1 MVCAGKPDS
10 ADDYFISVPRTAMD
24 FVTLPGAKGKTFQKV
39 QLKDANGNNTDFWL
53 TDDGMLVNMSEDITF
68 VSDAYLVSQTSKYDT
83 YLLPNGA
90 TVVVDRVSKKLV
102 RIIGRL
108 HDEKSEDYSGGIYDL
123 SNMKVETDSN
133 GNLTITIN
141 ENGNT
146 FNQKITFRNG
156 TAYMEIGQN
165 GATTYI
171 ESSGLEEG
179 LGWRL
184 PNGIVVFY
192 KQVFLD
198 ERTNTVVNES

>member
-1 MVCAGKPDS
+1 
-10 ADDYFISVPRTAMD
+10 
-24 FVTLPGAKGKTFQKV
+24 
-39 QLKDANGNNTDFWL
+39 
-53 TDDGMLVNMSEDITF
+53 MSEDITF

-90 TVVVDRVSKKLV
+90 TVVVDRVSKKLI
-102 RIIGRL
+102 RIINRL

-141 ENGNT
+141 ESGNT

-165 GATTYI
+165 GATTSGRRTWLAASEWNRCFLQAGIPGRKNKYSCQWYTDHGDKRRTLD
-171 ESSGLEEG
+171 SS
-179 LGWRL
+179 
-184 PNGIVVFY
+184 
-192 KQVFLD
+192 
-198 ERTNTVVNES
+198 

>member
-1 MVCAGKPDS
+1 MITSFLFRELHGLCDTAGRK
-10 ADDYFISVPRTAMD
+10 
-24 FVTLPGAKGKTFQKV
+24 GAKPSMKV

-123 SNMKVETDSN
+123 SKMKVETDSN
-133 GNLTITIN
+133 GNPDH
-141 ENGNT
+141 
-146 FNQKITFRNG
+146 
-156 TAYMEIGQN
+156 YH
-165 GATTYI
+165 
-171 ESSGLEEG
+171 
-179 LGWRL
+179 
-184 PNGIVVFY
+184 
-192 KQVFLD
+192 
-198 ERTNTVVNES
+198 